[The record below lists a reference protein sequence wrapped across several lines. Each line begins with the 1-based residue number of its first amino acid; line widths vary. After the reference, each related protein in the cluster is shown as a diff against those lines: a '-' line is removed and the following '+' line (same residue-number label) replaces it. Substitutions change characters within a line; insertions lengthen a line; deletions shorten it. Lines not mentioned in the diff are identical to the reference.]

1 MKVMSLAR
9 EGSKLIPVEV
19 ELILIPGLPQIHFL
33 GLPDQVIRES
43 IHRIKSAIRQ
53 QGFEFPKTKQI
64 LVNIRPQ
71 HIKKS
76 SRGVEL
82 AVAAALLWE
91 TGQLPKPLAQNY
103 FYVYGELGLNGEVF
117 QPEDLREF
125 EGDADSTVLTGT
137 GLGLMGF
144 QRLRIECL
152 KNLNQPLQMPAD
164 LDSFQPVRPTEAL
177 DLIFPEE
184 QARLLQIL
192 ALGKHHA
199 LLAGPSGSGKSTLAK
214 AVVSFLEDPSK
225 EDLCRRKINW
235 SPLRIPHH
243 SISALS
249 LVGGGVPP
257 KAGEITQ
264 ADGGL
269 LVMDELLEFSSAC
282 QEALREPLEEGLV
295 RVVRGFKSET
305 FASKFQLLATTN
317 LCPCGQWIPGS
328 DLACRFARLKCMS
341 YQQKLS
347 GPFLDRFDILFFTKK
362 SNSFHPSKKA
372 SDQGV
377 QGHAILERVQACRQW
392 RFEKGPSL
400 LQSDRFDSFLRQN
413 LWPKEFS
420 SRRRFKAAYKVAITL
435 ADLDQSVAVKPY
447 HVDEAL
453 QLAVHP
459 FDKMSQ
465 GF

>member
-1 MKVMSLAR
+1 MSLAR
-9 EGSKLIPVEV
+9 ESSKLIPVEV

-91 TGQLPKPLAQNY
+91 TGQLPQPLSQNY
-103 FYVYGELGLNGEVF
+103 FYIYGELGLNGEVF

-125 EGDADSTVLTGT
+125 DGAPDTTVLTGV
-137 GLGLMGF
+137 GPGLMGF
-144 QRLRIECL
+144 QRHRIDCL
-152 KNLNQPLQMPAD
+152 KNLNQPIQMQAD
-164 LDSFQPVRPTEAL
+164 LDSFQPVRPTEGL
-177 DLIFPEE
+177 GMVFPKA

-192 ALGKHHA
+192 ALGKHHT

-214 AVVSFLEDPSK
+214 ALISFLADPAK

-235 SPLRIPHH
+235 SPLVMPHH

-257 KAGEITQ
+257 KPGEISK

-269 LVMDELLEFSSAC
+269 LVMDELLEFSPAC

-295 RVVRGFKSET
+295 RVVRGLRSET

-317 LCPCGQWIPGS
+317 LCPCGQWVPGT
-328 DLACRFARLKCMS
+328 DLVCRFARHKCTS

-347 GPFLDRFDILFFTKK
+347 GPFLDRFEILFFTKT
-362 SNSFHPSKKA
+362 SNAFHPAKKITDE
-372 SDQGV
+372 SV
-377 QGHAILERVQACRQW
+377 TGHAILETVQAARRWQS
-392 RFEKGPSL
+392 EKGQSL
-400 LQSDRFDSFLRQN
+400 QAEERFDPFLRQH

-420 SRRRFKAAYKVAITL
+420 SRRRFKAAYQVALTL
-435 ADLDQSVAVKPY
+435 ADLDQCVTVRPD
-447 HVDEAL
+447 HIDEAL
-453 QLAVHP
+453 ELAVNP

>member
-43 IHRIKSAIRQ
+43 IHRIKSAIRH

-91 TGQLPKPLAQNY
+91 TGQLPAPLGQSHY
-103 FYVYGELGLNGEVF
+103 YVYGELGLNGEVY

-125 EGDADSTVLTGT
+125 EGSPDATVLTGECS
-137 GLGLMGF
+137 GLMNF
-144 QRLRIECL
+144 QRHCIDSL
-152 KNLNQPLQMPAD
+152 KNLNQPANVPAD
-164 LDSFQPVRPTEAL
+164 IESFQPLRPQLGLE
-177 DLIFPEE
+177 IKFPRA

-192 ALGKHHA
+192 GLGKHHA
-199 LLAGPSGSGKSTLAK
+199 LLAGPAGSGKSTLAK
-214 AVVSFLEDPSK
+214 ALISFLEDPRK

-235 SPLRIPHH
+235 SPLVMPHH

-257 KAGEITQ
+257 KPGEISK

-269 LVMDELLEFSSAC
+269 LVMDELLEFSPAC
-282 QEALREPLEEGLV
+282 QEALREPLEEGLI
-295 RVVRGFKSET
+295 RVVRGLKSDV
-305 FASKFQLLATTN
+305 FSAKFQLIATTN
-317 LCPCGQWIPGS
+317 LCPCGQWVPGADIS
-328 DLACRFARLKCMS
+328 CRFARHRCIS

-347 GPFLDRFDILFFTKK
+347 GPFLDRFEILFFTKK
-362 SNSFHPSKKA
+362 SNTFHPSSKA
-372 SDQGV
+372 EPVMGGQEVLKSLEL
-377 QGHAILERVQACRQW
+377 ARLWRSEFIL
-392 RFEKGPSL
+392 KNG
-400 LQSDRFDSFLRQN
+400 LQERFDSFIREN

-420 SRRRFKAAYKVAITL
+420 SRRRFKAARQVALTL
-435 ADLDQSVAVKPY
+435 ADLDQSAKVKPA
-447 HVDEAL
+447 HIEEAL
-453 QLAVHP
+453 QLTVYP
-459 FDKMSQ
+459 FDKMTQS
-465 GF
+465 F

>member
-91 TGQLPKPLAQNY
+91 TGQLPAPLAQNY
-103 FYVYGELGLNGEVF
+103 FYVYGELGLNGEVY

-125 EGDADSTVLTGT
+125 DGTADTTVLTGM
-137 GLGLMGF
+137 GSGLMGF
-144 QRLRIECL
+144 QRQRIEQL
-152 KNLNQPLQMPAD
+152 KNLNLPTALPAD
-164 LDSFQPVRPTEAL
+164 LESFQPVRPSEGL
-177 DLIFPEE
+177 QLSFPKV
-184 QARLLQIL
+184 QARLLENL

-214 AVVSFLEDPSK
+214 ALISFLEDPRK

-235 SPLRIPHH
+235 SPLVMPHH

-257 KAGEITQ
+257 KPGEISK

-269 LVMDELLEFSSAC
+269 LVMDELLEFSPAC

-295 RVVRGFKSET
+295 RVSRGLRSET
-305 FASKFQLLATTN
+305 FAAQFQLLATTN
-317 LCPCGQWIPGS
+317 LCPCGNWVPGA
-328 DLACRFARLKCMS
+328 DIACRFARHRCMS

-347 GPFLDRFDILFFTKK
+347 GPFLDRFEVLFFTKK
-362 SNSFHPSKKA
+362 SNSFHPAAQAAETLVSGSEILA
-372 SDQGV
+372 SVKRARNWRLQQGTQV
-377 QGHAILERVQACRQW
+377 NSEN
-392 RFEKGPSL
+392 
-400 LQSDRFDSFLRQN
+400 RFDPFLRKH

-420 SRRRFKAAYKVAITL
+420 SRRRFKAAFRVALTL
-435 ADLDQSVAVKPY
+435 ADLDQSISVKPA
-447 HVDEAL
+447 HVEEAL